1 MFLKK
6 KIEDQFDKIINLDD
20 AAQKVPLLKKQI
32 EYFKSQKPEF
42 EYEYKDFL
50 KIIEEYQTSS
60 NLEYN
65 LLWLQLINEIAR
77 LNQSMRKKYLKSAMN
92 LIFSPKNNNNNENE
106 ENKEEIYK
114 IKINTISVFTKNCE
128 EIFECDTYFQNLN
141 HLKSM
146 LKLLIMDL
154 LPYYYNKENN
164 ALLTNISNLFININ
178 KNIENQKYLKSNYF
192 SIIFNLLIEIL
203 CFQTLYYSLK
213 IIDKKS
219 KGKKNNL
226 NSSNN
231 NIDISNSENN
241 ENDKTEINSSM
252 DSNTK
257 NNLLDFIKKANNLF
271 NIYLS
276 LNQKNNLNII
286 VNYQILMK
294 IFLIHCL
301 ESIYNE
307 RECMEWF
314 ELVINNFKMN
324 KILKIITDS
333 FDDEIFDI
341 FFIKQEENGGAIG
354 NQNANFGGMNFFG
367 SNKLKSINIFF
378 YLNEY
383 RTKEIESKNYYNNF
397 IIKFKELRNKLL
409 DNKEYINNGLF
420 ILINHL
426 LNDILS
432 KNNNNLN
439 FEEEIIIITLIKCVM
454 KYITKAN
461 IDDMLENNKINIDN
475 FVNLLIDR
483 FGTSLSEKIWKELMA
498 LIKYYYF
505 ELSKYKNKL
514 GIDQIKI
521 ILKKMLRLKINGNY
535 KFDENLF
542 YDILFKV
549 CNDVSKNNQIK
560 DYVLYSVYIKNQF
573 KNSIYFKKNVSS
585 CTEYFITLI
594 KDKYNSF
601 EVIDSKNYNSKI
613 NNSDEILDILANYLL
628 IYLNTYSK
636 YENKDIELFIYKNFI
651 HLNFYFSLKK
661 NLQSQYIK
669 LIITNL
675 NNTNDINYFQC
686 LISYL
691 ISLHSNQG
699 NILSNEITE
708 DTLLL
713 YRKLM
718 IKIIKKLSETSQV
731 EKLKYLFE
739 LIFNRLDACIR
750 DEIDTNFLKNI
761 IEVLRCTNITKY
773 DEILI
778 NHKYFKY
785 NKLDNINEQY
795 LNVGHNYHT
804 CILVGNAKSVSKEM
818 NNEWCIVDIKNL
830 FSILLQLLKKDN
842 INIDCKEKIINFIKE
857 KINDIFFFNKL
868 NVEEFINFVIG
879 LDKDNLKDYILFIE
893 KSDIISSINEIL
905 IHLSYLMVYHKYL
918 FDIKNYKDVYDKLI
932 NYAFDKINYFKKI
945 IRFIIHKYDIKVL
958 KSKNW
963 RNFTFMKGILG
974 ADVDGLPNLDH
985 LKLDA
990 NDFKISKKDK
1000 KKDPNYQYL
1009 INEDIQ
1015 IGKFVYPKI
1024 NFNES
1029 IKFFKS
1035 YFNILEIS
1043 LNSLSY
1049 IYIKNYSIPN
1059 PPFTKQIEDKKINIH
1074 FDKKVNAYHIHQQ
1087 GIKKITNFQ
1096 RINPISEEIQKKYVS
1111 ICENIF
1117 NIFNKFPVLIKYHE
1131 QFLIECYKLFLYAK
1145 DFLISCG
1152 EKYIIMS
1159 ILILFNITFPENYN
1173 KLYESLNNE
1182 FKYKYNDGKDFI
1194 FFKIESVQINNNEN
1208 SNNLMNNLINSIE
1221 NRSKRVNSVRKNDFT
1236 SMNSMNN
1243 INNNLSKKAI
1253 EINDPKMSMNEFHS
1267 RSMVILNDKN
1277 IEDNLETKISS
1288 DMINENNIQ
1297 NNDNFNV
1304 NYNIIKNNKNIE
1316 SQNVLSQSVI
1326 DSILLIRKLIIEYVI
1341 KSKHSL
1347 KIYHIMNNII
1357 NENKNDENYLFL
1369 LYCKWK
1375 IVNKENIKRNEDINV
1390 FKSKTKVKHYFGGDI
1405 QSISIEDF
1413 YPNKTISI
1421 KTPISNSNY
1430 MIQNDYQKAVNKNMN
1445 KIIMKTLIPEAKC
1458 TEVENIL
1465 NKKHE
1470 QDSHKF
1476 FSSYNKEKFNKNDSN
1491 TNTFCYASTPNIA
1504 ALKEIKEIENEDK
1517 DKDNLDNEKNDNIDD
1532 NNDNNKYINDEK
1544 YTPNLEELVSIM
1556 HNKTKNNEYRY
1567 YSNNINEF
1575 NNICHIINNIDKS
1588 IMYNEIEINV
1598 MYIIENKD
1606 KKHLNDVYNSNFIK
1620 FLKKLTMQDEEYIFI
1635 NYNKKQ
1641 KEKKEYIS
1649 TGNFNVTKF
1658 VLNDIPIKNRIN
1670 TTNNYQICLIFNNT
1684 LENKTIN
1691 SDNLIAN
1698 IDNFIDEKI
1707 YLYIFII
1714 PISDEFWKIEFRLNP
1729 KKKDEYADKLKYLLE
1744 LNFLNCYIL
1753 SIKNQFEYIVY
1764 HLKILLALLQNLMC
1778 NLKIELDDKKLMA
1791 KLKGIRHEE
1800 ILQRM
1805 QTFKSI
1811 LI

>member
-32 EYFKSQKPEF
+32 EYFKSQKPDF

-50 KIIEEYQTSS
+50 KIIEEYQTSN

-92 LIFSPKNNNNNENE
+92 LVFSQKNNNIENE

-114 IKINTISVFTKNCE
+114 IKINTISAFTKNCE

-141 HLKSM
+141 HLKSL

-203 CFQTLYYSLK
+203 CFQSLYYSFKLL
-213 IIDKKS
+213 DMKS
-219 KGKKNNL
+219 KNKKNNL
-226 NSSNN
+226 NNSNN
-231 NIDISNSENN
+231 SMDINNPENIEN
-241 ENDKTEINSSM
+241 EKTEINSFM
-252 DSNTK
+252 DSTTK
-257 NNLLDFIKKANNLF
+257 NNLLDLIKKANNLF

-314 ELVINNFKMN
+314 NLVINNFKMN
-324 KILKIITDS
+324 KILKMITDS
-333 FDDEIFDI
+333 FDDEIFDV
-341 FFIKQEENGGAIG
+341 FFIKQEENGGEIG
-354 NQNANFGGMNFFG
+354 NQNSNFGGMNSFG

-378 YLNEY
+378 YLSEY
-383 RTKEIESKNYYNNF
+383 RTKEIESSNYYNNF
-397 IIKFKELRNKLL
+397 IKKFSGLRNKLSM
-409 DNKEYINNGLF
+409 NKEYINNGLF

-454 KYITKAN
+454 KYIIKAN
-461 IDDMLENNKINIDN
+461 IVDMLENNKINIDN

-483 FGTSLSEKIWKELMA
+483 FGTSLSEKIWKELMV

-505 ELSKYKNKL
+505 ELSKHKKL

-542 YDILFKV
+542 YDMLNKV
-549 CNDVSKNNQIK
+549 CDDVSKNNQIK
-560 DYVLYSVYIKNQF
+560 DYVLYSVYIKNKF
-573 KNSIYFKKNVSS
+573 KNSIYFKKNVFS

-601 EVIDSKNYNSKI
+601 EVIDNKNHNLKKHNS
-613 NNSDEILDILANYLL
+613 SDEILEILANYLL
-628 IYLNTYSK
+628 IYFNTYSK
-636 YENKDIELFIYKNFI
+636 YENKNIELFIYKNFI
-651 HLNFYFSLKK
+651 HLNFYFSLNK

-669 LIITNL
+669 LIVANL

-699 NILSNEITE
+699 NILSNENTE
-708 DTLLL
+708 DIQLL
-713 YRKLM
+713 YQKLM
-718 IKIIKKLSETSQV
+718 IKLIKKLSETSQV

-739 LIFNRLDACIR
+739 SIFNKLDACISN
-750 DEIDTNFLKNI
+750 EIDINLLKNI
-761 IEVLRCTNITKY
+761 IEVFRCTNITKY

-785 NKLDNINEQY
+785 NKIDNINEQY

-804 CILVGNAKSVSKEM
+804 CILVGNTASKEM
-818 NNEWCIVDIKNL
+818 NEEWCIVDIKNL
-830 FSILLQLLKKDN
+830 FSILLKLLKKDN

-918 FDIKNYKDVYDKLI
+918 FDIKNYKDIYDKLI

-963 RNFTFMKGILG
+963 RNFNFMKGILG
-974 ADVDGLPNLDH
+974 SDVDGLPNIDH

-1000 KKDPNYQYL
+1000 EKDPNYQYL

-1024 NFNES
+1024 NFSES

-1074 FDKKVNAYHIHQQ
+1074 FDKNVNAYHIHQP

-1096 RINPISEEIQKKYVS
+1096 KFNPISEEIQKKYVN

-1117 NIFNKFPVLIKYHE
+1117 NIFNKFPVLIKYHG

-1173 KLYESLNNE
+1173 KLYELLNND
-1182 FKYKYNDGKDFI
+1182 FKSKYNDGKDFA

-1208 SNNLMNNLINSIE
+1208 SNNLMNSFINNIE
-1221 NRSKRVNSVRKNDFT
+1221 NRSKRVNSVRKNNFT

-1243 INNNLSKKAI
+1243 INNNFSKKAI
-1253 EINDPKMSMNEFHS
+1253 EVNDPKMSFNEFHS
-1267 RSMVILNDKN
+1267 KSVIINDKK
-1277 IEDNLETKISS
+1277 IEDNLETKISA
-1288 DMINENNIQ
+1288 DMIDENNIQ

-1326 DSILLIRKLIIEYVI
+1326 NSIILIRKLIIEYII

-1347 KIYHIMNNII
+1347 KIYHIMNSII
-1357 NENKNDENYLFL
+1357 SQNENDENYLFL

-1390 FKSKTKVKHYFGGDI
+1390 FKSKTKVKHYFGGDT
-1405 QSISIEDF
+1405 QSISIENF

-1421 KTPISNSNY
+1421 KSPISNSNY
-1430 MIQNDYQKAVNKNMN
+1430 MIQNDYQKIINKNMS
-1445 KIIMKTLIPEAKC
+1445 KIIMKSIVPE
-1458 TEVENIL
+1458 TQYNEVEKIL

-1470 QDSHKF
+1470 QESHKF
-1476 FSSYNKEKFNKNDSN
+1476 YSSFDKEKFNKNDTN

-1517 DKDNLDNEKNDNIDD
+1517 DKDNLDNEKNDNIED
-1532 NNDNNKYINDEK
+1532 NKYINDEK
-1544 YTPNLEELVSIM
+1544 YTPNLEELISIM

-1567 YSNNINEF
+1567 YSNNINDL
-1575 NNICHIINNIDKS
+1575 NNISHIINNIDKS
-1588 IMYNEIEINV
+1588 IMYNELEINV
-1598 MYIIENKD
+1598 MYLIESKD
-1606 KKHLNDVYNSNFIK
+1606 KKHGIYSTNFIK
-1620 FLKKLTMQDEEYIFI
+1620 FLKKLTMQDEEYNFI
-1635 NYNKKQ
+1635 NQNKKQ
-1641 KEKKEYIS
+1641 KEQKEYTS
-1649 TGNFNVTKF
+1649 TGNFNVTIF
-1658 VLNDIPIKNRIN
+1658 ILNDIPLKNRIN

-1729 KKKDEYADKLKYLLE
+1729 KKKDEYSDKLKYLLE

-1753 SIKNQFEYIVY
+1753 SIKNQFEYIIY
-1764 HLKILLALLQNLMC
+1764 HLKILFALLQNLMC
-1778 NLKIELDDKKLMA
+1778 NLKNEIDDKKLVV
-1791 KLKGIRHEE
+1791 KLKGIKHEE

>member
-6 KIEDQFDKIINLDD
+6 KIEDQFDKIINIDD

-32 EYFKSQKPEF
+32 EYFKSQKPDF

-50 KIIEEYQTSS
+50 KIIEEYQTSN

-77 LNQSMRKKYLKSAMN
+77 LNQSMRKKYLKPAMN
-92 LIFSPKNNNNNENE
+92 LVFSQKNNNIENE

-114 IKINTISVFTKNCE
+114 IKINAISVFTKNCE
-128 EIFECDTYFQNLN
+128 EIFEYDTYFQNLN
-141 HLKSM
+141 HLKSL

-203 CFQTLYYSLK
+203 CFQSLYYSFKLLD
-213 IIDKKS
+213 IKS
-219 KGKKNNL
+219 KNKKNNL
-226 NSSNN
+226 NNSNN
-231 NIDISNSENN
+231 SMDISNEEYN
-241 ENDKTEINSSM
+241 ENEKTEINDFM
-252 DSNTK
+252 DSTTK
-257 NNLLDFIKKANNLF
+257 NNLLDLIKKANNLF

-314 ELVINNFKMN
+314 NLVINNFKMN
-324 KILKIITDS
+324 KILKMITDS
-333 FDDEIFDI
+333 FDDEIFDV
-341 FFIKQEENGGAIG
+341 FFIKQEENGGEIG
-354 NQNANFGGMNFFG
+354 NKNSNFGGMNSFG
-367 SNKLKSINIFF
+367 SNKLNSINIFF
-378 YLNEY
+378 YLSEY
-383 RTKEIESKNYYNNF
+383 RTKEIESSNYYNNF
-397 IIKFKELRNKLL
+397 IMKFSGLKNKLL
-409 DNKEYINNGLF
+409 MNKEYINNGLF

-454 KYITKAN
+454 KYIIKAN
-461 IDDMLENNKINIDN
+461 IVDMLENNKINIDN

-483 FGTSLSEKIWKELMA
+483 FGTSLSEKIWKELMV

-505 ELSKYKNKL
+505 ELSKYKKL
-514 GIDQIKI
+514 GIDQIKV

-542 YDILFKV
+542 YDMLNKV
-549 CNDVSKNNQIK
+549 CDDVSKNNQIK
-560 DYVLYSVYIKNQF
+560 DYVLYSVYIKNKF
-573 KNSIYFKKNVSS
+573 KNSIYFKKNVFS

-601 EVIDSKNYNSKI
+601 EVIDTKNHNLKI
-613 NNSDEILDILANYLL
+613 NNNSDEILEILANYLL
-628 IYLNTYSK
+628 IYFNTYSK
-636 YENKDIELFIYKNFI
+636 YENKNIELFIYKNFI

-669 LIITNL
+669 LIVTNL

-686 LISYL
+686 LISFL

-699 NILSNEITE
+699 NILSNENTE
-708 DTLLL
+708 DILLL
-713 YRKLM
+713 YQKLM
-718 IKIIKKLSETSQV
+718 IKLIKKLSETSQV

-739 LIFNRLDACIR
+739 SIFNKLDACIGN
-750 DEIDTNFLKNI
+750 EIDINFLKNI
-761 IEVLRCTNITKY
+761 IEVLRYTNITKY

-785 NKLDNINEQY
+785 NKIDNINEQY

-804 CILVGNAKSVSKEM
+804 CILAGNTLSKEM
-818 NNEWCIVDIKNL
+818 NDEWCFVDIKNL
-830 FSILLQLLKKDN
+830 FSILLKLLKKDN

-879 LDKDNLKDYILFIE
+879 LDKDNLKDYIFFIE

-963 RNFTFMKGILG
+963 RNFNFMKGILG
-974 ADVDGLPNLDH
+974 ADVDGLPNIDH

-1000 KKDPNYQYL
+1000 EKDPNYQYL

-1024 NFNES
+1024 NFSES

-1074 FDKKVNAYHIHQQ
+1074 FDKNINAYHIHQQ
-1087 GIKKITNFQ
+1087 GIKNITNFQ
-1096 RINPISEEIQKKYVS
+1096 RINPISEEIQKKYVN

-1117 NIFNKFPVLIKYHE
+1117 NIFNKFPVLIKYHG

-1173 KLYESLNNE
+1173 KLYELLNNE
-1182 FKYKYNDGKDFI
+1182 FKNKYNDGKDFV
-1194 FFKIESVQINNNEN
+1194 FLKIESVQINNNEN
-1208 SNNLMNNLINSIE
+1208 SNNLMNSFINSIE
-1221 NRSKRVNSVRKNDFT
+1221 NRSKRVNSVRKNNLA

-1253 EINDPKMSMNEFHS
+1253 EINDPKMSFNEFHS
-1267 RSMVILNDKN
+1267 KSMVIINDKK

-1316 SQNVLSQSVI
+1316 SQNILSQSVI
-1326 DSILLIRKLIIEYVI
+1326 NSIILIRKLIIEYII

-1357 NENKNDENYLFL
+1357 SQNKNDENYLFL

-1390 FKSKTKVKHYFGGDI
+1390 FKSKTKVKHYFGGDT
-1405 QSISIEDF
+1405 QSISIENF

-1421 KTPISNSNY
+1421 KSPISNTNY
-1430 MIQNDYQKAVNKNMN
+1430 MIQNDYQKIVNKNMN
-1445 KIIMKTLIPEAKC
+1445 KIIMKSMIPETQY

-1470 QDSHKF
+1470 QESHKF
-1476 FSSYNKEKFNKNDSN
+1476 YSSYNKEKFNKNDNS

-1504 ALKEIKEIENEDK
+1504 SLKEIKEIENEDK
-1517 DKDNLDNEKNDNIDD
+1517 DKDNLDNEKNDNNED

-1567 YSNNINEF
+1567 YSNNINDL
-1575 NNICHIINNIDKS
+1575 NNISHIINNIDKS

-1606 KKHLNDVYNSNFIK
+1606 KKHDVYSTNFIK
-1620 FLKKLTMQDEEYIFI
+1620 FLKKLTMQDEEYNFI
-1635 NYNKKQ
+1635 NHNKKQ
-1641 KEKKEYIS
+1641 KEQKEYTS

-1658 VLNDIPIKNRIN
+1658 ILNDIPIKNRIN

-1729 KKKDEYADKLKYLLE
+1729 KKKDEYSDKLKYLLE

-1753 SIKNQFEYIVY
+1753 SVKNQFEYIVY
-1764 HLKILLALLQNLMC
+1764 HLKILFALLQNLMC
-1778 NLKIELDDKKLMA
+1778 NLKNEIDDKKLMV
-1791 KLKGIRHEE
+1791 KLKGIKHEE

>member
-32 EYFKSQKPEF
+32 EYFKSQKPDF

-50 KIIEEYQTSS
+50 KIIEEYQTSN

-77 LNQSMRKKYLKSAMN
+77 LNQSIRKKYLKSAMN
-92 LIFSPKNNNNNENE
+92 LVFSQKNNNIENE

-114 IKINTISVFTKNCE
+114 IKINTISAFTKNCE

-141 HLKSM
+141 HLKSL

-203 CFQTLYYSLK
+203 CFQSLYYSFKLL
-213 IIDKKS
+213 DMKS
-219 KGKKNNL
+219 KNKKNNL
-226 NSSNN
+226 NNSNN
-231 NIDISNSENN
+231 SMDINNPENIEN
-241 ENDKTEINSSM
+241 EKTEINSFM
-252 DSNTK
+252 DSTTK
-257 NNLLDFIKKANNLF
+257 NNLLDLIKKANSLF

-314 ELVINNFKMN
+314 NLVINNFKMN
-324 KILKIITDS
+324 KILKMITDS
-333 FDDEIFDI
+333 FDDEIFDV
-341 FFIKQEENGGAIG
+341 FFIKQEENGGEIG
-354 NQNANFGGMNFFG
+354 NQNSNFGGMNSFG

-378 YLNEY
+378 YLSEY
-383 RTKEIESKNYYNNF
+383 RTKEIESSNYYNNF
-397 IIKFKELRNKLL
+397 IKKFSGLRNKLSM
-409 DNKEYINNGLF
+409 NKEYINNGLF

-454 KYITKAN
+454 KYIIKAN
-461 IDDMLENNKINIDN
+461 IVDMLENNKINIDN

-483 FGTSLSEKIWKELMA
+483 FGTSLSEKIWKELMV

-505 ELSKYKNKL
+505 ELSKHKKL

-542 YDILFKV
+542 YDMLNKV
-549 CNDVSKNNQIK
+549 CDDVSKNNQIK
-560 DYVLYSVYIKNQF
+560 DYVLYSVYIKNKF
-573 KNSIYFKKNVSS
+573 KNSIYFKKNVFS

-601 EVIDSKNYNSKI
+601 EVIDNKNHNLKKHNS
-613 NNSDEILDILANYLL
+613 SDEILEILANYLL
-628 IYLNTYSK
+628 IYFNTYSK
-636 YENKDIELFIYKNFI
+636 YENKNIELFIYKNFI
-651 HLNFYFSLKK
+651 HLNFYFSLNK

-669 LIITNL
+669 LIVANL

-699 NILSNEITE
+699 NILSNENTE
-708 DTLLL
+708 DILLL
-713 YRKLM
+713 YQKLM
-718 IKIIKKLSETSQV
+718 IKLIKKLSETSQV

-739 LIFNRLDACIR
+739 SIFNKLDACISN
-750 DEIDTNFLKNI
+750 EIDINLLKNI
-761 IEVLRCTNITKY
+761 IEVFRCTNITKY

-785 NKLDNINEQY
+785 NKIDNINEQY

-804 CILVGNAKSVSKEM
+804 CILVGNTASKEM
-818 NNEWCIVDIKNL
+818 NEEWCIVDIKNL
-830 FSILLQLLKKDN
+830 FSILLKLLKKDN

-918 FDIKNYKDVYDKLI
+918 FDIKNYKDIYDKLI

-963 RNFTFMKGILG
+963 RNFNFMKGILG
-974 ADVDGLPNLDH
+974 SDVDGLPNIDH

-1000 KKDPNYQYL
+1000 EKDPNYQYL

-1024 NFNES
+1024 NFSES

-1074 FDKKVNAYHIHQQ
+1074 FDKNVNAYHIHQP

-1096 RINPISEEIQKKYVS
+1096 KFNPISEEIQKKYVN

-1117 NIFNKFPVLIKYHE
+1117 NIFNKFPVLIKYHG

-1173 KLYESLNNE
+1173 KLYELLNND
-1182 FKYKYNDGKDFI
+1182 FKSKYNDGKDFA

-1208 SNNLMNNLINSIE
+1208 SNNLMNSFINNIE
-1221 NRSKRVNSVRKNDFT
+1221 NRSKRVNSVRKNNFT

-1243 INNNLSKKAI
+1243 INNNFSKKAI
-1253 EINDPKMSMNEFHS
+1253 EVNDPKMSFNEFHS
-1267 RSMVILNDKN
+1267 KSVIINDKK
-1277 IEDNLETKISS
+1277 IEDNLETKISA
-1288 DMINENNIQ
+1288 DMIDENNIQ

-1326 DSILLIRKLIIEYVI
+1326 NSIILIRKLIIEYII

-1347 KIYHIMNNII
+1347 KIYHIMNSII
-1357 NENKNDENYLFL
+1357 SQNENDENYLFL

-1375 IVNKENIKRNEDINV
+1375 IVNNQNIKRNEDINV
-1390 FKSKTKVKHYFGGDI
+1390 FKSKTKVKHYFGGDT
-1405 QSISIEDF
+1405 QSISIENF

-1421 KTPISNSNY
+1421 KSPISNSNY
-1430 MIQNDYQKAVNKNMN
+1430 MIQNDYQKIVNKNMS
-1445 KIIMKTLIPEAKC
+1445 KIIMKSIVPE
-1458 TEVENIL
+1458 TQYNEVEKIL

-1470 QDSHKF
+1470 QESHKF
-1476 FSSYNKEKFNKNDSN
+1476 YSSFDKEKFNKNDTN

-1517 DKDNLDNEKNDNIDD
+1517 DKDNLDNEKNDNIED
-1532 NNDNNKYINDEK
+1532 NKYINDEK
-1544 YTPNLEELVSIM
+1544 YTPNLEELISIM

-1567 YSNNINEF
+1567 YSNNINDL
-1575 NNICHIINNIDKS
+1575 NNISHIINNIDKS
-1588 IMYNEIEINV
+1588 IMYNELEINV
-1598 MYIIENKD
+1598 MYLIESKD
-1606 KKHLNDVYNSNFIK
+1606 KKHGIYSTNFIK
-1620 FLKKLTMQDEEYIFI
+1620 FLKKLTMQDEEYNFI
-1635 NYNKKQ
+1635 NQNKKQ
-1641 KEKKEYIS
+1641 KEQKEYTS

-1658 VLNDIPIKNRIN
+1658 ILNDFPLKNRIN
-1670 TTNNYQICLIFNNT
+1670 TINNYQICLIFNNT

-1729 KKKDEYADKLKYLLE
+1729 KKKDEYSDKLKYLLE

-1753 SIKNQFEYIVY
+1753 SIKNQFEYIIY
-1764 HLKILLALLQNLMC
+1764 HLKILFALLQNLMC
-1778 NLKIELDDKKLMA
+1778 NLKNEIDDKKLVV
-1791 KLKGIRHEE
+1791 KLKGIKHEE